1 MGGKTMSTKASRIL
15 QVIAFALFALALLF
29 SIAAI
34 FAQTPIK
41 SLYGTSPEIMEIRS
55 VPFAAIA
62 AAVIHVVLAL
72 IYMLVVLGRPS
83 RGAVK
88 AVGIIMAILFVV
100 FDAAIIP
107 LIGML
112 ATRLVSARG
121 AYALAS
127 YSALSAGVSAITNI
141 LCVPAT
147 ILMFLSIGALFGKDR
162 SKEPEQPGGSLNG

>member
-1 MGGKTMSTKASRIL
+1 MSTKASKIL

-41 SLYGTSPEIMEIRS
+41 RLYSASAEILSTRS

-72 IYMLVVLGRPS
+72 IYMLVVFGKPS
-83 RGAVK
+83 RGATK

-100 FDAAIIP
+100 FDAAVIP

-112 ATRLVSARG
+112 ATRLVSVRG
-121 AYALAS
+121 SLALAS
-127 YSALSAGVSAITNI
+127 YSTLSSGVSAITNI

-147 ILMFLSIGALFGKDR
+147 ILMFISIGALFGKDPA
-162 SKEPEQPGGSLNG
+162 KEAEQPGGSLNG